1 MRSLLRPALLLAA
14 MIAVASCADP
24 RSILYVGPERV
35 ECTGVG
41 PQLCLLVKERP
52 DADWEY
58 FYEGLEGFAYEPGY
72 TYKLLVRKGR
82 VENPAADA
90 SSIRWRLI
98 RILEKRRAS

>member
-1 MRSLLRPALLLAA
+1 MRLPLRWALVLVVLFS
-14 MIAVASCADP
+14 VASCSDL
-24 RSILYVGPERV
+24 RSILYVGPQRV

-41 PQLCLLVKERP
+41 PQLCLLVKTQP

-58 FYEGLEGFAYEPGY
+58 FHGSIEGFDFEAGY
-72 TYKLLVRKGR
+72 TFKLLVRRTR

-98 RILEKRRAS
+98 KILEKIAA